1 MAIKTFKNHAPK
13 IGERVYIDDTAVVI
27 GQVTLADDVS
37 VFPTVVIRGDEN
49 TITIGKGTNIQDG
62 SVLHVN
68 HANAANPTGD
78 PLVLGEYVTVG
89 HRAVLHACSIGNYCL
104 IGINAVILDEV
115 IVEDYVFIGANSLV
129 PSGKH
134 LLSGK
139 LYFGNPVKEI
149 RDLTVDE
156 KKSLEYSARHYM
168 KLKDAYLFPLLTRGV
183 ISEADGGDL

>member
-1 MAIKTFKNHAPK
+1 M
-13 IGERVYIDDTAVVI
+13 GERVYIDDTAVVI

-49 TITIGKGTNIQDG
+49 TITIGKGSNIQDG

-68 HANAANPTGD
+68 HGNQENPTGD
-78 PLVLGEYVTVG
+78 PLMIGDYVTVG
-89 HRAVLHACSIGNYCL
+89 HRAVLHGCTIGDYCL
-104 IGINAVILDEV
+104 IGINAVILDRAIIE
-115 IVEDYVFIGANSLV
+115 EYVLIGANSLV
-129 PSGKH
+129 PSGKR

-156 KKSLEYSARHYM
+156 KKSLEYSARHYI
-168 KLKDAYLFPLLTRGV
+168 KLKDDYINAK
-183 ISEADGGDL
+183 